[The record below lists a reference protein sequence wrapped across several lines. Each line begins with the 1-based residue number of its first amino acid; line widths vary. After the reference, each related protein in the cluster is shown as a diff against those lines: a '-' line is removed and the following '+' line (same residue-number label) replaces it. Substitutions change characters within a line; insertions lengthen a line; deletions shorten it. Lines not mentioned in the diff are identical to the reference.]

1 MRPSLLEERDWL
13 GQALKGEGGGGG
25 APAPWPIDDL
35 LQVPGGWLASR
46 VGGARVYGVGLAA
59 TALLTIVTPPLAK
72 AGMGWLIAVRV
83 IEGLFEV
90 KEIAKRDAAI
100 LRAIA

>member
-1 MRPSLLEERDWL
+1 MDVPLT
-13 GQALKGEGGGGG
+13 
-25 APAPWPIDDL
+25 L

-72 AGMGWLIAVRV
+72 AGMGWLIAIRV

-90 KEIAKRDAAI
+90 I
-100 LRAIA
+100 